1 MRRWVVEAFND
12 VINGTTTVYT
22 PTKLNEVLGQTDK
35 LSVQAVADQTSG
47 TSPTLKVDI
56 EHSNDQRNWAVK
68 TAAIAATSIPA
79 GATTPLF
86 GNDPGTTPTGGF
98 VRLALTL
105 GGTTPAAH
113 VKVTVCGRDDG

>member
-22 PTKLNEVLGQTDK
+22 PTKLNEALGQCDK
-35 LSVQAVADQTSG
+35 LSVQAVADQSSG
-47 TSPTLKVDI
+47 TSPTLKVDV

-68 TAAIAATSIPA
+68 TAAIGATTIPA
-79 GATTPLF
+79 GATTSLF
-86 GNDPGTTPTGGF
+86 GNDPGSTPTGGF